1 MKTKFTLIVALT
13 ILIIPFAYAQD
24 LILPSPG
31 ITPDSALWGLD
42 LAMEKIQLALTRDPA
57 AKVQKRMEIIDER
70 LSEEKVMAEAG
81 NEVAFDKAELRRQ
94 LDTAEIKSDL
104 DDKDIKEKAE
114 KLVSIGGK
122 IIFPNVRRVEIP
134 MVAIINPTLES
145 PVSFSVLLRRFTQIN
160 DRILTN
166 NRTVTTLAMIQPR
179 TSPPHPT
186 A

>member
-104 DDKDIKEKAE
+104 DDKDIPENVKARVLE
-114 KLVSIGGK
+114 NLQKHLTVLQGVQTNLQWRGINATGVTRAIDNANENILKFENKPTQNQLGGY
-122 IIFPNVRRVEIP
+122 
-134 MVAIINPTLES
+134 
-145 PVSFSVLLRRFTQIN
+145 
-160 DRILTN
+160 
-166 NRTVTTLAMIQPR
+166 
-179 TSPPHPT
+179 
-186 A
+186 